1 MNMKKHSK
9 SPLSGLRVADFTWIG
24 AGSYTTK
31 ILSDF
36 GAEVI
41 KVESSKSLDPLRN
54 TAPFFQG
61 KPGINRSGY
70 FADRNSNKKS
80 IVLDLKKEKAQ
91 EIARALISKS
101 DVVANNFSPGT
112 MDKLG
117 LGYEQVSQ
125 DHKSLVYLSMSMQ
138 GSTGPHS
145 HYVGFGLTIAA
156 LSGIQFLSGA
166 ADRPPVGTGTNYPD
180 HVPNPCHA
188 AFALLSAIYY
198 QRKTGKGQFIDF
210 SQTEPSISLIGTS
223 LIDSIVNERIEKR
236 MDNDNLESA
245 PRGAYPCRDGRTI
258 AIAIYLDQQW
268 ADLDNLLKI
277 STKLESRDWHSNKVR
292 MDYRKELDAAIS
304 KITIDFD
311 AQSLQNLLQSKL
323 IPSGVASNIAEL
335 VETDPQLNHRNH
347 WIKLNHTEMGKT
359 IYNAPP
365 IRLSRTNLNM
375 ENSAPLLGE
384 HTDEICMNL
393 LGMSKREVQFLRE
406 QDIFI

>member
-1 MNMKKHSK
+1 MNTKKQTK
-9 SPLSGLRVADFTWIG
+9 GPLSGLRVADFTWIG

-41 KVESSKSLDPLRN
+41 KVESSTSLDPLRN

-61 KPGINRSGY
+61 KPGVNRSGY

-80 IVLDLKKEKAQ
+80 IVLDLKKERAQ
-91 EIARALISKS
+91 DIARALIRKS
-101 DVVANNFSPGT
+101 DVVTNNFSPVT

-117 LGYEQVSQ
+117 LGYERVSQ

-138 GSTGPHS
+138 GSSGPHS

-156 LSGIQFLSGA
+156 LSGIQHLSGSP
-166 ADRPPVGTGTNYPD
+166 DRAPVGTGTNYPD
-180 HVPNPCHA
+180 HVPNPSHA

-210 SQTEPSISLIGTS
+210 SQTEPSISLIGTT
-223 LIDSIVNERIEKR
+223 LIDSNVNERIDKR
-236 MDNDNLESA
+236 MGNDNLQSA

-258 AIAIYLDQQW
+258 AIAVYLDQQW
-268 ADLDNLLKI
+268 SDLDHLLKI
-277 STKLESRDWHSNKVR
+277 SNQLERRDWNSARIR
-292 MDYRKELDAAIS
+292 MNYRKELDAAIS
-304 KITIDFD
+304 KITVDFD
-311 AQSLQNLLQSKL
+311 ARTLQNLLQSKS

-335 VETDPQLNHRNH
+335 VENDPQLNHRNH
-347 WIKLNHTEMGKT
+347 WIKLDHKEMGNT

-365 IRLSRTNLNM
+365 IRLSRTNFNM

-384 HTDEICMNL
+384 HTDEICVDL
-393 LGMSKREVQFLRE
+393 LGMSESEVKVLRE
-406 QDIFI
+406 QDIFV